1 MYIRTTSKPVSN
13 RQQASSQQ
21 NLCILSVKMLAALV
35 LVLLVFSVT
44 EGRIMSK
51 CELKEQLEAS
61 QIQVIRSIGDKMTK
75 DKLIARLVCNV
86 ENTSGFNTSLVTSIQ
101 DEIRPAFQIPPKPK
115 EEKPPAKEE
124 DDEKLEEE
132 HIIPV
137 KPQSPP
143 KGRSGRSVPEGKTA
157 EILGAKERLWTWR
170 RGLFP
175 EKIPADSSGSGP
187 EAMSEEDSSGDSS
200 EEEGRDDVIAWDLL
214 GIFQLSDHE
223 ACDPGSSASL
233 NLCGLECSALVDDD
247 ISDDI
252 ACLKI
257 LAGSSNKFSG
267 LSPKKRF
274 LAQMLAMLPVK
285 ECRSVLPSKYFAEC
299 S

>member
-1 MYIRTTSKPVSN
+1 
-13 RQQASSQQ
+13 
-21 NLCILSVKMLAALV
+21 MLAALV

-61 QIQVIRSIGDKMTK
+61 QIQVFRSIGDQTTK
-75 DKLIARLVCNV
+75 DKHITRLVCNL

-101 DEIRPAFQIPPKPK
+101 INQDEIRPALQIPPKPK
-115 EEKPPAKEE
+115 EEKTPEKEE
-124 DDEKLEEE
+124 DDERLEEE

-143 KGRSGRSVPEGKTA
+143 KGRRARSLPEGKNV
-157 EILGAKERLWTWR
+157 EMLEAKEPLWTWHH
-170 RGLFP
+170 GLFP

-187 EAMSEEDSSGDSS
+187 ETMSEEDSSGESS
-200 EEEGRDDVIAWDLL
+200 GEEGRDDVIAWNLL
-214 GIFQLSDHE
+214 GIFQMSDRV

-233 NLCGLECSALVDDD
+233 NLCGLQCSALVDDD
-247 ISDDI
+247 IFDDI

-257 LAGSSNKFSG
+257 LAGSSNK
-267 LSPKKRF
+267 L
-274 LAQMLAMLPVK
+274 LAMLQVK